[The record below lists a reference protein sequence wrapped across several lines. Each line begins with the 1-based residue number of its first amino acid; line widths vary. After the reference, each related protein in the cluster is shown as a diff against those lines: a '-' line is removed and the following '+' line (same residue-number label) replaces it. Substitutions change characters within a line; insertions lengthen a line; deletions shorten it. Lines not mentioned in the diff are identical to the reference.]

1 MTNKETLKKQILY
14 RATHRGTKEMDL
26 ILGNFVKQHI
36 DTLKINDLVDLEK
49 LLLIEDD
56 KLSKWYFEKKSGDA
70 VLNTKVSLMIRN
82 FKL

>member
-56 KLSKWYFEKKSGDA
+56 KLSKWYFEKKSGDP